1 MELCSIS
8 VHFGPFWSILSNA
21 VHFGL
26 VRSFWSHSVYY
37 GPLQLTSFHL
47 VHFGSL
53 LTIRSTTV
61 HSVHFHLLD
70 VVHFGPFNLL
80 QSHSVKDVVSN
91 ITLTRSQL
99 CCPWSPRIWKA
110 ICNKQ
115 ILLPLIYYSLC
126 SVLIHKLIPGRVIRV
141 DVRKACSVLVLLRLF
156 GKLWTIVFWLL
167 KVR

>member
-1 MELCSIS
+1 MF
-8 VHFGPFWSILSNA
+8 HFGPLWSILIYSFQCGPFWTSS
-21 VHFGL
+21 VLL
-26 VRSFWSHSVYY
+26 VPF
-37 GPLQLTSFHL
+37 
-47 VHFGSL
+47 SL
-53 LTIRSTTV
+53 LRSTSVNFLSFSSFRFTSDHKV
-61 HSVHFHLLD
+61 HYSPCSSFSST

-99 CCPWSPRIWKA
+99 CCPWSPRMWKA

-115 ILLPLIYYSLC
+115 TLLPLIYYSLC

>member
-1 MELCSIS
+1 M
-8 VHFGPFWSILSNA
+8 VHFGPFWSILSTA

-61 HSVHFHLLD
+61 HSVHFQLLWSIL
-70 VVHFGPFNLL
+70 V
-80 QSHSVKDVVSN
+80 
-91 ITLTRSQL
+91 RSIYF
-99 CCPWSPRIWKA
+99 SP
-110 ICNKQ
+110 ICNKHT
-115 ILLPLIYYSLC
+115 LLPLIYYSLC